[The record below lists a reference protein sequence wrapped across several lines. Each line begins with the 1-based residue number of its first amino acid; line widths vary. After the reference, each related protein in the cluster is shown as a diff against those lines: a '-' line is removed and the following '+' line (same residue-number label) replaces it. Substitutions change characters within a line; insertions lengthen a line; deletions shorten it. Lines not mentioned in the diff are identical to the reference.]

1 MDWLEQAHELAAQGR
16 LGEAIAHLEQAVA
29 LGEESSE
36 ICKQLARLCL
46 AVNEVRAFANYCH
59 EAMRLDP
66 SDGEPYL
73 MMGRVLSGRKRWG
86 EVVEAL
92 EAALRIGSLSDVD
105 RGEAEALLAKARAEY
120 AEWQRLHPGASNLW
134 L

>member
-1 MDWLEQAHELAAQGR
+1 MDWLEQAHQLAAQGR
-16 LGEAIAHLEQAVA
+16 VGAAIAHLEQAVA
-29 LGEESSE
+29 LGQESPD
-36 ICKQLARLCL
+36 ICKELAKLCL
-46 AVNEVRAFANYCH
+46 AVNEVRAFTNYCH

-66 SDGEPYL
+66 ADGEPYL
-73 MMGRVLSGRKRWG
+73 MIGRVLSARKRWG

-92 EAALRIGSLSDVD
+92 EAALRIGALNPAH
-105 RGEAEALLAKARAEY
+105 RAEAESLLATARAEH